1 MNLGT
6 ENEILEFK
14 KSTSELK
21 VSMDDICS
29 MLNKHCKGSLYFGV
43 KPNGDVVGQI
53 VSVST
58 LNDIA
63 STIKESIEP
72 MIYPQIEEIHI
83 DEKLSYIKVTFNGK
97 ERPYSSYGRYYK
109 RVVDRAEEMTPSEL
123 KHMMFE
129 TDYTSMWENNLT
141 KYTLDDIDD
150 KALKNFYDKSIACG
164 RLESLDIY
172 NKEEPLRFL
181 GLYENGHLTNAG
193 YVLFSNK
200 SQLF

>member
-1 MNLGT
+1 
-6 ENEILEFK
+6 
-14 KSTSELK
+14 
-21 VSMDDICS
+21 MDDI
-29 MLNKHCKGSLYFGV
+29 
-43 KPNGDVVGQI
+43 
-53 VSVST
+53 
-58 LNDIA
+58 
-63 STIKESIEP
+63 
-72 MIYPQIEEIHI
+72 
-83 DEKLSYIKVTFNGK
+83 
-97 ERPYSSYGRYYK
+97 YK